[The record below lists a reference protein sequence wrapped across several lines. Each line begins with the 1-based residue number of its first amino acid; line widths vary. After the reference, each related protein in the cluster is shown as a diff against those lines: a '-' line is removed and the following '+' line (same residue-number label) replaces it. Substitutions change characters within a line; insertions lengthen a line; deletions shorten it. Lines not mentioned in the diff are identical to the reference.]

1 MRARLRTYLIT
12 GLLVILPVA
21 VTYLVL
27 RWLFTTLDT
36 MLQPLFRAILGRPIP
51 TLGFVAG
58 VAVILLTGVVASNVL
73 GRRVI
78 GWLEKVI
85 LRIPLART
93 VYSSIKPLSERMLED
108 RRGAFQRVVIVE
120 WPRAGLYALG
130 FVTGGESAASPSGLL
145 HVFIPGTPNPTSG
158 FVVFVPEEAVRPAA
172 MTVEEALR
180 FIIAG
185 GIARTP
191 EGVRAA
197 LGVERGRVLEPAV
210 LEPRE

>member
-36 MLQPLFRAILGRPIP
+36 MLQPLFRYILGRSVP

-58 VAVILLTGVVASNVL
+58 ILLIFLTGVVASNVL
-73 GRRVI
+73 GRRLI
-78 GWLEKVI
+78 ARLEQVI

-93 VYSSIKPLSERMLED
+93 VYSSIKPLSQRMLED

-120 WPRAGLYALG
+120 WPRPGLFALG
-130 FVTGGESAASPSGLL
+130 FVTGGESSPAAPGLL
-145 HVFIPGTPNPTSG
+145 HVFVPGTPNPTSG
-158 FVVFVPEEAVRPAA
+158 FVVLVPGEQTRPAGI
-172 MTVEEALR
+172 TVEEALH
-180 FIIAG
+180 FVIAG

-191 EGVRAA
+191 DGVRAA
-197 LGVERGRVLEPAV
+197 LAAERSRTLERVE
-210 LEPRE
+210 

>member
-1 MRARLRTYLIT
+1 MRSRLRTYLIT

-36 MLQPLFRAILGRPIP
+36 MLQPLFRAVFGRPIP

-58 VAVILLTGVVASNVL
+58 IALILLTGVVASNVL
-73 GRRVI
+73 GRRLI
-78 GWLEKVI
+78 ARLEQVI

-93 VYSSIKPLSERMLED
+93 VYGSIKPLSERMLED
-108 RRGAFQRVVIVE
+108 QRGAFQRVVIVE
-120 WPRAGLYALG
+120 WPRPGLFALG
-130 FVTGGESAASPSGLL
+130 FVTGGESSPGSPGML
-145 HVFIPGTPNPTSG
+145 HVFVPGTPNPTSG
-158 FVVFVPEEAVRPAA
+158 FVVLAPEPQTRPAGI
-172 MTVEEALR
+172 TVEEALR

-191 EGVRAA
+191 DGLRAA
-197 LGVERGRVLEPAV
+197 FAERARVRERVE
-210 LEPRE
+210 

>member
-1 MRARLRTYLIT
+1 VRARLRTYLIT

-27 RWLFTTLDT
+27 RWLFTTLDA
-36 MLQPLFRAILGRPIP
+36 MLQPLFRALVGRNLP

-58 VAVILLTGVVASNVL
+58 LALILLTGVVASNVL
-73 GRRVI
+73 GRRLI
-78 GWLEKVI
+78 AWLEQVI

-120 WPRAGLYALG
+120 WPRVGLFALG
-130 FVTGGESAASPSGLL
+130 FVTGGESSPAAPGLL
-145 HVFIPGTPNPTSG
+145 HIFLPGTPNPASG
-158 FVVFVPEEAVRPAA
+158 FVVLVREGQTRPAGI
-172 MTVEEALR
+172 TVEEALR

-197 LGVERGRVLEPAV
+197 LASERERTLERVE
-210 LEPRE
+210 

>member
-12 GLLVILPVA
+12 GLLVIFPVA

-27 RWLFTTLDT
+27 RWLFTTLDA

-58 VAVILLTGVVASNVL
+58 IALILITGVVASNVL
-73 GRRVI
+73 GRRLI
-78 GWLEKVI
+78 ARLDQVI

-120 WPRAGLYALG
+120 WPRAGLFALG
-130 FVTGGESAASPSGLL
+130 FVTGGDSAAAASGLL

-158 FVVFVPEEAVRPAA
+158 FVVFVPEQEARPAS

-191 EGVRAA
+191 EGVRGLLAA
-197 LGVERGRVLEPAV
+197 ERGPVLEPVV

>member
-27 RWLFTTLDT
+27 RWLFTTLDA
-36 MLQPLFRAILGRPIP
+36 MLQPIFRALIGRTIP

-58 VAVILLTGVVASNVL
+58 IVLILVTGVVASNVL
-73 GRRVI
+73 GRRLI
-78 GWLEKVI
+78 ARLERLI
-85 LRIPLART
+85 MRIPLART

-108 RRGAFQRVVIVE
+108 KRGAFQRVVIVE
-120 WPRAGLYALG
+120 WPRPGLFALG
-130 FVTGGESAASPSGLL
+130 FVTGGESAADSAGLL
-145 HVFIPGTPNPTSG
+145 HVFVPGTPNPTSG
-158 FVVFVPEEAVRPAA
+158 FVVFVPEHQTRPAGL
-172 MTVEEALR
+172 TVEEALR

-191 EGVRAA
+191 EGVYAA
-197 LGVERGRVLEPAV
+197 LSAERGRALERV
-210 LEPRE
+210 E

>member
-1 MRARLRTYLIT
+1 VRARLRTYLIT

-36 MLQPLFRAILGRPIP
+36 MLQPLFRALVGRNIP

-58 VAVILLTGVVASNVL
+58 LALILLTGVVASNVL
-73 GRRVI
+73 GRRLI
-78 GWLEKVI
+78 ARLEQVI

-120 WPRAGLYALG
+120 WPRVGLFALG
-130 FVTGGESAASPSGLL
+130 FVTGGETALASSGLL
-145 HVFIPGTPNPTSG
+145 HVFVPGTPNPTSG
-158 FVVFVPEEAVRPAA
+158 FVVFVPEQLTRPAGI
-172 MTVEEALR
+172 TVEEALR

-191 EGVRAA
+191 EGVRAV
-197 LGVERGRVLEPAV
+197 LTSERGRVLEGV
-210 LEPRE
+210 E

>member
-1 MRARLRTYLIT
+1 LRARLRTYLIT

-36 MLQPLFRAILGRPIP
+36 MLQPLFRYILGRPVP

-58 VAVILLTGVVASNVL
+58 ILLIFLTGVVASNVL
-73 GRRVI
+73 GRRLI
-78 GWLEKVI
+78 ARLEQVI

-93 VYSSIKPLSERMLED
+93 VYSSIKPFSQRMLED

-120 WPRAGLYALG
+120 WPRPGLFALG
-130 FVTGGESAASPSGLL
+130 FVTGGESSPASPGLL
-145 HVFIPGTPNPTSG
+145 HVFVPGTPNPTSG
-158 FVVFVPEEAVRPAA
+158 IVVLAPEGQTRAA
-172 MTVEEALR
+172 GITVEEALR
-180 FIIAG
+180 FVIAG

-191 EGVRAA
+191 DGVRAA
-197 LGVERGRVLEPAV
+197 LAPEWSRALERVE
-210 LEPRE
+210 